1 MARTARSQAVD
12 SNGPR
17 LVRKSPR
24 TLFTLPAPSLHEQIT
39 IRAYELFLE
48 GGGRHGRHVE
58 HWLRA
63 EQELRASETPNP
75 AVETPKPAVKKV
87 GGPRKES

>member
-1 MARTARSQAVD
+1 MARTARSQTVA
-12 SNGPR
+12 SAGPR

-24 TLFTLPAPSLHEQIT
+24 TLFTSAAPSLHEQIT

-48 GGGRHGRHVE
+48 DGGGHGRHVE

-63 EQELRASETPNP
+63 EQELRASETP
-75 AVETPKPAVKKV
+75 APAVKKV
-87 GGPRKES
+87 GGPRKKS